1 MDARVDRLRGRVVE
15 GSIAKAIIYLAAPI
29 VAARLLS
36 SIQESVDV
44 IFLGRVGAEDLAA
57 PTAAQP
63 LFWLFMGINFGI
75 TTATLASVSQ
85 LVGARRYEDASRAAG
100 GMLSIA
106 ITLGLASM
114 ITMITIAPHV
124 FKAQG
129 IPPEVYGL
137 ALAYTMIDALSLP
150 FMFLLIF
157 FNNLSSSMGD
167 TRKPFLVSSLASL
180 INIVLDPVLI
190 FGLGPI
196 PGMGVVGAALAT
208 AVSRFISGGIALYL
222 MLSGA
227 LGFRITPVRP
237 WRTLAVMA
245 ARIGGPVALQRVIV
259 STGFLVMMGIVAGLG
274 PVAMAAYNVSLAIVH
289 IIQSATFGFNIAVA
303 TIVGQNLG
311 SGKVDRARKAAYIGI
326 GIIFTVLSIGS
337 IAIYLFRDYL
347 VLLFT
352 NLPGVYEESL
362 RMVELIA
369 PGIPFL
375 GAFFVANGIA
385 RGSGWTGIISI
396 LGVARLWLLRI
407 PLAYMLVYYYNW
419 GPDGVWV
426 SMTASNMIAG
436 AAGVAW
442 VFSGGWLKPAALR
455 MAGLEAG

>member
-1 MDARVDRLRGRVVE
+1 MSAKVDKLRGRLVE

-29 VAARLLS
+29 VAARLLG

-85 LVGARRYEDASRAAG
+85 LVGARRYEEASRTAG
-100 GMLSIA
+100 GMLAIA
-106 ITLGLASM
+106 ITLGLASTL
-114 ITMITIAPHV
+114 TMIAIAPHV

-129 IPPEVYGL
+129 IPPGVYSL
-137 ALAYTMIDALSLP
+137 ALAYTLIDALSLP

-157 FNNLSSSMGD
+157 FNNLSSGMGD
-167 TRKPFLVSSLASL
+167 TRKPFIASSLASL
-180 INIVLDPVLI
+180 INVALDPILI
-190 FGLGPI
+190 FGIGPI
-196 PGMGVVGAALAT
+196 PEMGVVGAALAT
-208 AVSRFISGGIALYL
+208 AISRFIAGGLALYL

-259 STGFLVMMGIVAGLG
+259 STGFLVMMGIVASLG

-289 IIQSATFGFNIAVA
+289 VIQSATFGFNIAVA
-303 TIVGQNLG
+303 TVVGQNLG
-311 SGKVDRARKAAYIGI
+311 SGRVDRARRAAYIGM
-326 GIIFTVLSIGS
+326 GIIFTILSLGS
-337 IAIYLFRDYL
+337 IVIYLLRDYL

-362 RMVELIA
+362 RMVELVA

-375 GAFFVANGIA
+375 GVFFVANGIA

-407 PLAYMLVYYYNW
+407 PLAYMLVYHYNW
-419 GPDGVWV
+419 GPDGVWA
-426 SMTASNMIAG
+426 SMTISNVIAG
-436 AAGVAW
+436 MAGAIW
-442 VFSGGWLKPAALR
+442 VLSGGWLKPAALR
-455 MAGLEAG
+455 IAGLETR